1 MGSAVCAWKAHAA
14 RQAQLSSLTADIV
27 AKHLKRLSASSFAG
41 WQQRASRKRINK
53 AKVLNFTLARH
64 QHTCQEVLYHWIAL
78 GQMRQLRYS
87 FLEWHHQCPIGA
99 VSGNAKK
106 KRLRREWGVWRR
118 NAVASARQKR
128 ADIDIKHPVMHHGP
142 KHTAH
147 SQAMEVPVRSPAA
160 TTDNHSKVVNVAGTS
175 VVHPIK
181 KPHHLFTDAIKEVK
195 QQAAQ
200 SPSRQTGQPKQV
212 GKALQDIHEAAA
224 NSLTVDSNS
233 SEPPCASLQAQAN
246 SRLSLTSSDQDTVT
260 TAEKKYLADQ
270 PRLQDSR
277 RGHNSLLAASTQAN
291 SSSMIKV
298 PQSHNGAAANSLAAD
313 NCSSMGH
320 LTKDAA
326 PPQPAK
332 TDPLQPHESF
342 SNTGQYQ
349 PLKGMA
355 QGLRRQI
362 RQGVKDIFR
371 LETHEQDNLL
381 SKLLIL
387 TRKQLH
393 RRCMQEDAHCTK
405 QDAHFFVDLFFK

>member
-1 MGSAVCAWKAHAA
+1 MIGCMEEACIKILLLLMHIFL
-14 RQAQLSSLTADIV
+14 RHGGLTNHFPPSLLICLCGFV
-27 AKHLKRLSASSFAG
+27 
-41 WQQRASRKRINK
+41 Q
-53 AKVLNFTLARH
+53 
-64 QHTCQEVLYHWIAL
+64 
-78 GQMRQLRYS
+78 
-87 FLEWHHQCPIGA
+87 
-99 VSGNAKK
+99 
-106 KRLRREWGVWRR
+106 
-118 NAVASARQKR
+118 
-128 ADIDIKHPVMHHGP
+128 
-142 KHTAH
+142 
-147 SQAMEVPVRSPAA
+147 
-160 TTDNHSKVVNVAGTS
+160 VVNVAGTS

-260 TAEKKYLADQ
+260 AAEKKYLADQ

-326 PPQPAK
+326 SPQPAK

-355 QGLRRQI
+355 QGLRVSACI
-362 RQGVKDIFR
+362 C
-371 LETHEQDNLL
+371 L
-381 SKLLIL
+381 
-387 TRKQLH
+387 
-393 RRCMQEDAHCTK
+393 C
-405 QDAHFFVDLFFK
+405 